1 MFTIILF
8 CDLVLLYFCLS
19 SAGSCAKYTDTGR
32 CYKNLPNLLSMLGQ
46 EPLIVVSIQSLINL
60 QNCVLHFLYIHIFLS

>member
-1 MFTIILF
+1 MRKNVYHNPV

-32 CYKNLPNLLSMLGQ
+32 CYKNSPNLLSMLGQ
-46 EPLIVVSIQSLINL
+46 EPLIVVSL
-60 QNCVLHFLYIHIFLS
+60 